1 MRAGSLRSLRSCGD
15 RRAAGLP
22 VSRVRYT
29 LAPPLERWDGA
40 ESLLLPP
47 TTTVGTGDPA
57 PTQFVDSRGQMT
69 LLELTAEEDRL
80 LEAVSRVTG
89 SMEERASKLRRAG
102 VSAAYA
108 EVHSA
113 YVLLAEKEGA
123 VEALKRAVFLQWYL
137 ISEPG
142 CFTALLEMDA
152 AAERRALDLL
162 DGLVARGEFDEEFQ
176 WMAAYYFRVT
186 DFYLPGHEGLEAL
199 KEFSRRN
206 QGELWSRGA
215 PSRAS
220 LSGRG
225 QMSAY
230 WLSIRHPRAAV

>member
-1 MRAGSLRSLRSCGD
+1 
-15 RRAAGLP
+15 
-22 VSRVRYT
+22 
-29 LAPPLERWDGA
+29 
-40 ESLLLPP
+40 
-47 TTTVGTGDPA
+47 
-57 PTQFVDSRGQMT
+57 MT
-69 LLELTAEEDRL
+69 LLELAAEEDRL
-80 LEAVSRVTG
+80 LDAVSRVTG
-89 SMEERASKLRRAG
+89 SWDDTASQLRSAG
-102 VSAAYA
+102 VNAAYA
-108 EVHSA
+108 EVHAA
-113 YVLLAEKEGA
+113 YVLLAEQSGV
-123 VEALKRAVFLQWYL
+123 VEALKRAVFLQWYS

-142 CFTALLEMDA
+142 CFTGLAEMDA
-152 AAERRALDLL
+152 SAERRALELL
-162 DGLVARGEFDEEFQ
+162 DGLVARDELDEEFQ
-176 WMAAYYFRVT
+176 WMAAYYFQIT